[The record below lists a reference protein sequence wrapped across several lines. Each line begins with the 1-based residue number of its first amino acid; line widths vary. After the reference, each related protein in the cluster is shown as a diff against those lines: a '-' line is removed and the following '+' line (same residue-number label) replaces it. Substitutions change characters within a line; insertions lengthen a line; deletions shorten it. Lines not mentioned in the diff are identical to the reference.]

1 LRIPA
6 ALFLLSITL
15 LLSSTTSAQTPGC
28 DVVVIDG
35 QEYEVCKTTPTP
47 TSTSTPTAT
56 PTATATATATSTAT
70 ATPTSTRTP
79 VPPTATATPTPS
91 TRITN
96 PNGDCLVALSNTVY
110 ENLEI
115 GPCGGH
121 GIMVFNQTNVTIRN
135 VRITNVGNVN
145 GNAAGITVQQ
155 STNVHISD
163 SVITD
168 TARQLV
174 IFNNSNGGSVRR
186 VNVGVFDSWPNKV
199 GWDGLSSYSSDNILF
214 EGNEIRGGDLSA
226 GCAVIVD
233 GNGGDDNI
241 IRNNTVSHMRNCG
254 IAIADG
260 FRNVI
265 EGNHV
270 SALKGG
276 GGDVGIYVWEQYAP
290 TSCAD
295 NIVRNN
301 TVVHYNPF
309 WNAGNCAR
317 TVITGNSWQV
327 VQPPSTGDG
336 GIR

>member
-1 LRIPA
+1 LKFIVA
-6 ALFLLSITL
+6 ARVLAVALAVGGLVL
-15 LLSSTTSAQTPGC
+15 LLMPVQAADC
-28 DVVVIDG
+28 DIVVIG
-35 QEYEVCKTTPTP
+35 GVEYTVCANSTP
-47 TSTSTPTAT
+47 TPTAT
-56 PTATATATATSTAT
+56 PTATATATVVP
-70 ATPTSTRTP
+70 PTSTPTP

-91 TRITN
+91 TTRITN
-96 PNGDCLVALSNTVY
+96 PNGDCLVAQSNTVY

-186 VNVGVFDSWPNKV
+186 VNVGVADSWPNKV

-265 EGNHV
+265 EGNHI
-270 SALKGG
+270 SNLKGG

>member
-1 LRIPA
+1 LKFIVA
-6 ALFLLSITL
+6 ARVLAVALAVGGLVL
-15 LLSSTTSAQTPGC
+15 LLMPVQAADC
-28 DVVVIDG
+28 DIVVIG
-35 QEYEVCKTTPTP
+35 GVEYTVCANSTP
-47 TSTSTPTAT
+47 TPTAT
-56 PTATATATATSTAT
+56 PTATATATVVP
-70 ATPTSTRTP
+70 PTSTPTP

-91 TRITN
+91 TTRITN
-96 PNGDCLVALSNTVY
+96 PNGDCLVAQSNTVY

-174 IFNNSNGGSVRR
+174 IFNNSNGGSARR

-265 EGNHV
+265 EGNHI
-270 SALKGG
+270 SNLKGG

>member
-1 LRIPA
+1 LKFIVA
-6 ALFLLSITL
+6 ARVLAVALAVGGLVL
-15 LLSSTTSAQTPGC
+15 LLMPVQAADC
-28 DVVVIDG
+28 DIVVIG
-35 QEYEVCKTTPTP
+35 GVEYTVCANSTP
-47 TSTSTPTAT
+47 TPTAT
-56 PTATATATATSTAT
+56 PTATATATVVP
-70 ATPTSTRTP
+70 PTSTPTP

-91 TRITN
+91 TTRITN
-96 PNGDCLVALSNTVY
+96 PNGDCLVAQSNTVY

-265 EGNHV
+265 EGNHI
-270 SALKGG
+270 SNLKGG

>member
-1 LRIPA
+1 LKFIVA
-6 ALFLLSITL
+6 ARVLAVALAVGGLVL
-15 LLSSTTSAQTPGC
+15 LLMPVQAADC
-28 DVVVIDG
+28 DIVVIG
-35 QEYEVCKTTPTP
+35 GVEYTVCANSTP
-47 TSTSTPTAT
+47 TPTAT
-56 PTATATATATSTAT
+56 PTATATATVVP
-70 ATPTSTRTP
+70 PTSTPTP

-91 TRITN
+91 TTRITN
-96 PNGDCLVALSNTVY
+96 PNGDCLVAQSNTVY